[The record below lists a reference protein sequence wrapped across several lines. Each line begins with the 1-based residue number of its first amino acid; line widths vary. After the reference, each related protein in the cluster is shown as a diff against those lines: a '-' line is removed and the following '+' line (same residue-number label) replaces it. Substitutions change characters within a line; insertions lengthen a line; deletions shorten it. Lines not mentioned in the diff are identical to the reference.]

1 METTAGTVV
10 IEFVDSAGKVAARV
24 SLPEPAM
31 FWSDG
36 RFERG
41 EAFDVHRDIFRHV
54 EEASRRFQAADPG
67 DGELEELERAWR
79 ELNER
84 FEIRQRGE
92 SRSLEDVGL
101 HLDGERASVRY

>member
-1 METTAGTVV
+1 VRDTADV
-10 IEFVDSAGKVAARV
+10 IEFVDARGGVAARV
-24 SLPEPAM
+24 AIPEPAM

-41 EAFDVHRDIFRHV
+41 EAFDVHRDLFRRV
-54 EEASRRFQAADPG
+54 EEASRRFQGGG
-67 DGELEELERAWR
+67 DLTELERAWR

-84 FEIRQRGE
+84 FEIRLHGE
-92 SRSLEDVGL
+92 SEPLTDVGL